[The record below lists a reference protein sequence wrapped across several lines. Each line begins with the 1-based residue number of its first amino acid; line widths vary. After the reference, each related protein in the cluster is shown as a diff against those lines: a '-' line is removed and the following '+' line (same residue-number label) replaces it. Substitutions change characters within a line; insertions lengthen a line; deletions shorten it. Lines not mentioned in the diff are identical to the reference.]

1 MRKDIGS
8 QEQAASVC
16 SIEEW
21 KNQVPVDTINLLKLS
36 TPLKFIG
43 KRWAASCWRDT
54 VQVKSQKEPKSI
66 SNQYLRASKVI
77 IKHQF
82 QKEIAL
88 QMTKDKLFSTNR
100 YIYFPRTRKTICYSV
115 AYPACIHGFM
125 YIVYIHT
132 LKYLSYKKVIMTS
145 CKSFQFYLNPQQI
158 CLNLLKAL
166 DTSSREVV
174 KQANRQPQN
183 PARVIVVSWMILNG
197 QSPEQGKR

>member
-1 MRKDIGS
+1 MRKGIGS
-8 QEQAASVC
+8 QEQTASVC
-16 SIEEW
+16 SIEKW

-66 SNQYLRASKVI
+66 SNQYLRASKVT

-88 QMTKDKLFSTNR
+88 QTTKDKLFSTNR
-100 YIYFPRTRKTICYSV
+100 CIYFPRTRKTICYSV
-115 AYPACIHGFM
+115 AYLVNIHGFT

-132 LKYLSYKKVIMTS
+132 LKYLSYKTVIMTS
-145 CKSFQFYLNPQQI
+145 CKSFSFIWTPSKYI
-158 CLNLLKAL
+158 CTFGKHLTLL
-166 DTSSREVV
+166 RE
-174 KQANRQPQN
+174 K
-183 PARVIVVSWMILNG
+183 
-197 QSPEQGKR
+197 